1 MRQPLKEEGAS
12 RGRRA
17 LGGEV
22 AERSC
27 LGTGSDQEGRGAR
40 APSRS
45 TGRYSVMGQDGAW
58 PASDDGHA
66 LKQNWS
72 CPTSSQILSEGGLR
86 CGGTWTAVRLMP
98 TKPWNCPLR
107 NWAADLRQE
116 SDGSV
121 RSRETE
127 QDWLGESSSPAPAL
141 ALPGSW
147 LGGRFWGSQLWQ
159 TTT

>member
-72 CPTSSQILSEGGLR
+72 CPTSSQILSEGGVCVCNLKNFR
-86 CGGTWTAVRLMP
+86 DSKRDTDV
-98 TKPWNCPLR
+98 
-107 NWAADLRQE
+107 
-116 SDGSV
+116 
-121 RSRETE
+121 
-127 QDWLGESSSPAPAL
+127 
-141 ALPGSW
+141 
-147 LGGRFWGSQLWQ
+147 
-159 TTT
+159 